1 MNQPRAACGVL
12 PAMDIVAPRQPS
24 PSDEPP
30 GPVLQRWLDGTG
42 RLVASGGRDAESWW
56 MHWAGLGT
64 FSFGPEGPVRVQPAA
79 PGLTSRLEDTFV
91 RGVIPIVL
99 LARGCEAFHGSAV
112 ADARGVVAFCASSGT
127 GKSTLALALS
137 TEGLR
142 HWADDTVAWCLRA
155 GRPVALRLPCPVR
168 VDDPA
173 HAVLGFAPGGS
184 DTADERPLRR
194 IYHLVR
200 DRRLDPS
207 RPSIAPIPPRA
218 RFDRLL
224 AHAPPFDL
232 DGEAR
237 RRRFIEAVLGIAAS
251 VDMWECRFAPSL
263 AALATHARALRA
275 HVESA

>member
-1 MNQPRAACGVL
+1 
-12 PAMDIVAPRQPS
+12 MDIVAPRQAS

-30 GPVLQRWLDGTG
+30 GPVLQRWLDGAG

-64 FSFGPEGPVRVQPAA
+64 FSFGSEGPVRVRPVAL
-79 PGLTSRLEDTFV
+79 GLDDRLEDTFV
-91 RGVIPIVL
+91 RGVVPVVL

-112 ADARGVVAFCASSGT
+112 ADDRGVVAFCASSGT
-127 GKSTLALALS
+127 GKSTIAIALS

-142 HWADDTVAWCLRA
+142 HWADDTVAWCLPA
-155 GRPVALRLPCPVR
+155 DHPVALRLRCPVR
-168 VDDPA
+168 VDERARAALAPT
-173 HAVLGFAPGGS
+173 PGGS

-200 DRRLDPS
+200 DSGLDPS

-224 AHAPPFDL
+224 AHAHPFDL

-237 RRRFIEAVLGIAAS
+237 RRRFIEAVLAVAAR

-263 AALATHARALRA
+263 AALPTHARALRA